1 MTHWRSIL
9 DAAEV
14 EDRGFRAALCDSR
27 AAQTCLL
34 LDIVRHNADTVFG
47 RMHRFGDVASIDDF
61 RNAVPVRT
69 YDDHRH
75 WIEAI
80 AGGST
85 RVLTAD
91 PVIAYEETGGTSSGA
106 KLIPYT
112 AQSLR
117 AFRAAVLPSLF
128 DLVRR
133 RPRIANG
140 KMYAAI
146 SPAIRVPRRTP
157 SGIPIGLSDA
167 AYLGE
172 DLIPAFAG
180 VLAVPASVGQGTDV
194 VQWRQSTLRHL
205 EACPDLSFVSVWS
218 PTFWLELVDGIG
230 PDKIKK
236 LWPRLDTISCWAD
249 GASAAFLPQLRK
261 LLAGVHIEAK
271 GLLSTESAVTTA
283 YGEDRGCVPA
293 IHSAFLEFADEHGA
307 IHLAHEVVPGST
319 YRVIVTTP
327 GGLYRYDTQDLVRCV
342 SHDSGIPRLV
352 FLGRAGLVSDMVGEK
367 LEEAFVASA
376 LAQLPVA
383 ARLVAREIPS
393 PHYELWLDVESRS
406 QVENWSDQVEVALRR
421 NPQYAYARRIG
432 QLSALAPICKP
443 GFWSTFDRPGRRLG
457 DIKSSVLEGLQLDI
471 RAHKVTA

>member
-1 MTHWRSIL
+1 MTHWKSIL

-14 EDRGFRAALCDSR
+14 EDRYFRTALCDIR
-27 AAQTCLL
+27 AAQKCLL

-47 RMHRFGDVASIDDF
+47 RMHHFSDVASVDDF

-69 YDDHRH
+69 YDDHRQ

-80 AGGST
+80 AGGANK
-85 RVLTAD
+85 VLTAD
-91 PVIAYEETGGTSSGA
+91 PVIACEETGGTASGA

-112 AQSLR
+112 TQSLR

-140 KMYAAI
+140 KIYAAI
-146 SPAIRVPRRTP
+146 SPAIRAPRRTP
-157 SGIPIGLSDA
+157 GRIPIGLSDA

-172 DLIPAFAG
+172 DLISAFACL
-180 VLAVPASVGQGTDV
+180 LAVPATIGQTTDV
-194 VQWRQSTLRHL
+194 TQWRQNTLRHL

-218 PTFWLELVDGIG
+218 PTFWLELVGGVG
-230 PDKIKK
+230 PDEIRR
-236 LWPRLDTISCWAD
+236 LWPNLDTISCWTD
-249 GASAAFLPQLRK
+249 GASAAFLPQLRTIF
-261 LLAGVHIEAK
+261 AGVHIEAK
-271 GLLSTESAVTTA
+271 GLLSTESAMTTA
-283 YGEDRGCVPA
+283 YGEDQGCVPA
-293 IHSAFLEFADEHGA
+293 INSAFLEFADEQGGV
-307 IHLAHEVVPGST
+307 HLAHEVAAGST

-327 GGLYRYDTQDLVRCV
+327 GGLYRYDTQDIVRCV

-376 LAQLPVA
+376 LAHLPVA
-383 ARLVAREIPS
+383 ARLVARETPS
-393 PHYELWLDVESRS
+393 PHYELWLDIESRS
-406 QVENWSDQVEVALRR
+406 QAEDWSDQVEVALRR

-432 QLSALAPICKP
+432 QLSALAPMCKP

-457 DIKSSVLEGLQLDI
+457 DIKPSVLEALQPDI
-471 RAHKVTA
+471 CADEVTA